1 MATPAQLAANQA
13 NAKRSTGPVTAEGK
27 QRASKNAL
35 RHGFRSKLTVL
46 PNEDPAEYELLAGT
60 FEEHY
65 PATSPI
71 AARAVREMIDAEW
84 RLRRVRQAS
93 DRTFYEFAKIHA
105 AKSTEPGFVEAL
117 TFRDVE
123 MRHPHL
129 FKHELKYER
138 QFDRAWRAYR
148 TASASREAGVENPAS
163 TSREAGVENNAAPDP
178 TVRSGVSTWAS
189 ASREASVANNAPDP
203 TVSATEPQSSASGC
217 RTPQPE
223 HSAPNNNQNAT
234 NEPTSEG
241 TPNEVRGGETQSRAA
256 AATRNP
262 QVETTKIATNEPNP
276 IPRNA
281 TCPCRSGLKY
291 KRCCGKTAPML
302 ISKAA

>member
-35 RHGFRSKLTVL
+35 CHGFRSKLTVL

-84 RLRRVRQAS
+84 RLRRVRQAI

-148 TASASREAGVENPAS
+148 MASA
-163 TSREAGVENNAAPDP
+163 SREAGVENNAAPDP
-178 TVRSGVSTWAS
+178 TV
-189 ASREASVANNAPDP
+189 
-203 TVSATEPQSSASGC
+203 SATDRRASASGC

-223 HSAPNNNQNAT
+223 HSTANNDQNAT
-234 NEPTSEG
+234 NEPNSER
-241 TPNEVRGGETQSRAA
+241 TPNEVRGGEAQNRAA

-291 KRCCGKTAPML
+291 KRCCGKNAPMVL
-302 ISKAA
+302 SQAA

>member
-35 RHGFRSKLTVL
+35 RHGFRSQLTVL
-46 PNEDPAEYELLAGT
+46 PNEDPAEYELLASN

-71 AARAVREMIDAEW
+71 AARAVREMFDAEW
-84 RLRRVRQAS
+84 RLRRVRQAL

-129 FKHELKYER
+129 FEHELKYER

-148 TASASREAGVENPAS
+148 TASASREAGAK
-163 TSREAGVENNAAPDP
+163 NAAPDP

-189 ASREASVANNAPDP
+189 ASREAGVENNAAQDP
-203 TVSATEPQSSASGC
+203 TVSATEPRASASGC
-217 RTPQPE
+217 RTPQSQ
-223 HSAPNNNQNAT
+223 HSAANNDQNAT

-241 TPNEVRGGETQSRAA
+241 TPNEVRGGEAQSRAA

-262 QVETTKIATNEPNP
+262 QVETTKNATNEPNP

-281 TCPCRSGLKY
+281 ICPCRSGLKY
-291 KRCCGKTAPML
+291 KRCCGKNAPMVL
-302 ISKAA
+302 SQAA